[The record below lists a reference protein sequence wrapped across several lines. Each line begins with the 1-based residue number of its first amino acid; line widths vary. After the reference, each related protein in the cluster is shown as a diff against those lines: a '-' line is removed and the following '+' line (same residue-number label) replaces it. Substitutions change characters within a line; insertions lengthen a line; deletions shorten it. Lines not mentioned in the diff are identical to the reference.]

1 MSLQFDQFS
10 LIEGVLHHQAILHDE
25 EVQQLV
31 LPNYFQNKILK
42 SIHDDSGHQ
51 GLERTLESLQSQ
63 VLWPNM
69 FKEVDT
75 YLLNCEHCQASKG
88 NYVGP
93 KIQLGSLSAKQP
105 LELLCIDFTKAD
117 PSKSG
122 KENILVLTDAFS
134 KFSQA
139 FVTND
144 QKALTVAK
152 ILVDKWFNV
161 YGIPFWI
168 HSDLGRSF
176 DNEIISNLCKMY
188 GIRQSTTTPYNPH
201 GNSQCEQ
208 FNWTLFGLLKSLNKE
223 EKPNWPQHL
232 PSLVSSFN
240 YWFSTIWVD
249 VWAQGTNA
257 LWCMAQTGPI
267 PRRPTWR

>member
-1 MSLQFDQFS
+1 MH
-10 LIEGVLHHQAILHDE
+10 GE

-31 LPNYFQNKILK
+31 LPHCFQNKVLK

-51 GLERTLESLQSQ
+51 GLERTLELVQSR
-63 VLWPNM
+63 VFWPNM
-69 FKEVDT
+69 FKDVDT
-75 YLLNCEHCQASKG
+75 YLLNCKHCQVSKG

-93 KIQLGSLSAKQP
+93 KTQLGSLSAKQP

-117 PSKSG
+117 PSKGG
-122 KENILVLTDAFS
+122 KENVLILTDAFL

-139 FVTND
+139 FVTNN

-152 ILVDKWFNV
+152 VLVDKWFNV
-161 YGIPFWI
+161 YGIPSQI

-201 GNSQCEQ
+201 GNSQCE
-208 FNWTLFGLLKSLNKE
+208 
-223 EKPNWPQHL
+223 
-232 PSLVSSFN
+232 
-240 YWFSTIWVD
+240 
-249 VWAQGTNA
+249 
-257 LWCMAQTGPI
+257 
-267 PRRPTWR
+267 